1 VTIEEQAQQLEA
13 SYGKFH
19 RQTSQYGRTE
29 EDRREAINTLKR
41 DLREAERT
49 LSLPATSDTASARSK
64 LILWCE
70 LTRATIEE
78 GAPRR

>member
-1 VTIEEQAQQLEA
+1 VTIEEQAQKLEA

-19 RQTSQYGRTE
+19 RQTSQYGRTK

-41 DLREAERT
+41 DLREAERCLT
-49 LSLPATSDTASARSK
+49 QEPTSDTASARSK

-70 LTRATIEE
+70 MAKATVEERASH
-78 GAPRR
+78 R